1 MKISEM
7 LKREDF
13 YAINARTLNSYF
25 DSVSGVSTYLYIY
38 PYLNVIV
45 TKKPSKLIKEY
56 LYTEYCINSGVKR
69 FLVYAYI
76 NICMCTRGLL
86 SSKKIKLKASINDA
100 IMIYPCNKKYR
111 IFDFENGSV
120 SVILKDGFSDKDL
133 LNEIDFR
140 TRENNPLF
148 VPRLLNHSNNSYTEE
163 IIDGGSVARVTDIE
177 LKEQLK
183 VKAYQMF
190 RDQYK
195 YLDELCVAN
204 EYLGVIK
211 NHIIE
216 LLKYKV
222 EDDAN
227 TIEAVNILLNKASS
241 LDNIEVVFSHGDLQ
255 AGNIWFD
262 KNSNVYIID
271 WESWN
276 KRSVWYDY
284 ATLFDS
290 LRPGDINNFL
300 SKKIID
306 NKTAVV
312 LLEDIVF
319 QLEELNSLPE
329 MYGLDKYFLY
339 INKIVSW
346 LRGNM

>member
-13 YAINARTLNSYF
+13 YAINSRTLNSYF
-25 DSVSGVSTYLYIY
+25 DRATGVSTYLYIY

-45 TKKPSKLIKEY
+45 TKKPSKQIKEY
-56 LYTEYCINSGVKR
+56 LYTEYCIESGIKR

-76 NICMCTRGLL
+76 NICMGTRGLL
-86 SSKKIKLKASINDA
+86 ASNKIILNAAINDA
-100 IMIYPCNKKYR
+100 VMIYPCNKKYR
-111 IFDFENGSV
+111 IFDFEQGSV

-140 TRENNPLF
+140 TRADNPLF
-148 VPRLLNHSNNSYTEE
+148 VPRLLNYSNYSYTEE

-177 LKEQLK
+177 LKERLK
-183 VKAYQMF
+183 AKAYQMF

-195 YLDELCVAN
+195 HLDKICVAN
-204 EYLGVIK
+204 EYLGVVQ
-211 NHIIE
+211 NRIIE
-216 LLKYKV
+216 LLKFKV
-222 EDDAN
+222 KDDTN
-227 TIEAVNILLNKASS
+227 TIEAVNILLNNASS
-241 LDNIEVVFSHGDLQ
+241 LDFIEVVFSHGDLQ
-255 AGNIWFD
+255 AGNIWCD

-271 WESWN
+271 WESWSN
-276 KRSVWYDY
+276 RSVWYDY

-290 LRPGDINNFL
+290 LRPGDISNFL
-300 SKKIID
+300 NKKNID

-312 LLEDIVF
+312 LLEDIIF

-329 MYGLDKYFLY
+329 LFGLEKYNIY
-339 INKIVSW
+339 INKVFSW
-346 LRGNM
+346 LRGT